1 MEWKVVMM
9 LLQVTQAA
17 IDKIKEELQGISPD
31 VKNPFIRLYMGFG
44 WGGPRLQLALEE
56 STNPNDTVTEVEGIK
71 FLVDSNQSAY
81 FENVKLDYTKGAFG
95 FGEYKLLKV

>member
-1 MEWKVVMM
+1 M

-17 IDKIKEELQGISPD
+17 IKRVKEELEGMSTEIKEPL
-31 VKNPFIRLYMGFG
+31 IRLHMGLG

-56 STNPNDTVTEVEGIK
+56 STNPNDEVTEVEGIK
-71 FLVDSNQSAY
+71 FLVDKSQSAY
-81 FENVKLDYTKGAFG
+81 FEDVKLDYAQGAFG